1 GDREQG
7 TGNREQFQELDRSD
21 FSFESNLN
29 ARFLSSHSLKAC
41 TFSISNCLKSFTCKV
56 FVFIHQPLSINLHLQ
71 NREFRFSNFFGYITH
86 TRKIVG
92 EYG

>member
-1 GDREQG
+1 REQG

-41 TFSISNCLKSFTCKV
+41 TFSISNSLKSFTCKV
-56 FVFIHQPLSINLHLQ
+56 FVFIQPALRKNLAVIGIVTLPK
-71 NREFRFSNFFGYITH
+71 NRLNCSGKDYFCT
-86 TRKIVG
+86 
-92 EYG
+92 